1 MITPAYS
8 PTATERVLPR
18 LALDFTTATL
28 DPRVTVTR
36 ALNTA
41 TRINSSGLVVGVNAD
56 LPRFDYDPITKVCKG
71 LLIEETRSNIQLQS
85 EDFATT
91 WSPSGINVSTNSAIA
106 PDGNLTADTLTATAS
121 PGNIAYLQAVTNGAT
136 YTFSLFV
143 KKLSS
148 DTVQLNF
155 ANVAAGP
162 VFTFSTESFST
173 VASWTTS
180 IQKLDNGW
188 YRISATRA
196 SNTTFAGMQIRIA
209 NNGEAIYAFGA
220 QMEAG
225 AFPTSYIPTTT
236 TSVTRNADQV
246 SMTGTNFTS
255 WFTAGVGT
263 LYSEASQPTIFASS
277 RSSASICTS
286 GANNPRL
293 SCYRQS
299 AGTLNGYAINGAGT
313 GNGVSGGASAVANT
327 VHKTV
332 LSYSATNAQRVCA
345 NGNAGNPMTVD
356 MTTSM
361 ASLNALSI
369 GSDFVGAPTTSYCGY
384 IRKIMWWPLQMTQA
398 EAQAFSK

>member
-91 WSPSGINVSTNSAIA
+91 WSPSGINVSTNSTIA

-225 AFPTSYIPTTT
+225 AFATSYIPTTT
-236 TSVTRNADQV
+236 TSLTRNADNV
-246 SMTGTNFTS
+246 GMTGSNFSS
-255 WFTAGVGT
+255 WYTPNSAIFFSAALGAYNASSHNCAGSLANNANTQYLDYRLNDRFVGT
-263 LYSEASQPTIFASS
+263 A
-277 RSSASICTS
+277 
-286 GANNPRL
+286 RL
-293 SCYRQS
+293 
-299 AGTLNGYAINGAGT
+299 T
-313 GNGVSGGASAVANT
+313 GNAGQLIQLQTASLNTRAKLGTSNNNT
-327 VHKTV
+327 VR
-332 LSYSATNAQRVCA
+332 LAGAM
-345 NGNAGNPMTVD
+345 NGNAVVASAIAGTFAGAEKLNIGRRFDGAVD
-356 MTTSM
+356 Y
-361 ASLNALSI
+361 LNGWAVS
-369 GSDFVGAPTTSYCGY
+369 VYSY
-384 IRKIMWWPLQMTQA
+384 PLTITDA
-398 EAQAFSK
+398 ELRAFSK